1 MTFSLF
7 AYWFQPGLISHLKI
21 FFSHNKPAPA
31 GLDLSA
37 QKPRSKQVVCHKL
50 VAVTST
56 SGCDAMREPDA
67 HHRSPESDGYDN
79 RIRKVPGPRTE
90 ARNSIR
96 KQLSSSIHPHT
107 TLALTVTVTH
117 PHHTRSQVDLLR
129 TCCCVSS
136 SISAPFHNHKRRK
149 ILLKDGMPPMSII
162 GFQLHTHTLP
172 PSTKQNNN

>member
-1 MTFSLF
+1 MIESEKGVPHHRITVTVT
-7 AYWFQPGLISHLKI
+7 
-21 FFSHNKPAPA
+21 
-31 GLDLSA
+31 LS
-37 QKPRSKQVVCHKL
+37 QTRRGDFHVR
-50 VAVTST
+50 
-56 SGCDAMREPDA
+56 MREPDA